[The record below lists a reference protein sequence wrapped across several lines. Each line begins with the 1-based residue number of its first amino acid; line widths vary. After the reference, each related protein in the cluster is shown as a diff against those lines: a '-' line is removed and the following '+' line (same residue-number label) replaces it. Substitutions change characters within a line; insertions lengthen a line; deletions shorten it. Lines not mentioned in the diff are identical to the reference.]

1 MGRFVT
7 PMDESSPARKG
18 RKMHQELEWI
28 EKIAPD
34 MVETMVQRFMIMR
47 HIYWSGPIG
56 RRLLAQEMGVT
67 ERVLRTETD
76 FLKRQGLITSTKSG
90 MVITEEGKA
99 VIHKLRGLMDQ
110 LAGIQRRE
118 KRLSEFLGIDRCLI
132 VSGDCDEQVK
142 VIETMGKLV
151 NDTLQTLLPEGRN
164 VIAVMGGTTM
174 ARIAARLTP
183 RIAEKRELL
192 FVPARGG
199 VGEAVDIQA
208 NSVSAQMALRTG
220 GKHRTLYVPEQLSE
234 KAYAPLMQEPSILEV
249 VQLIRNSNAVI
260 HSIGEAITMA
270 KRRDMS
276 KASIAELKRE
286 HAVGEAFGYFFD
298 EEGRVVYKIPRVG
311 LQLEDLANMKSVI
324 AVAGGTSKA
333 KAIVAYMKLAPKQTC
348 LITDEGAAKVILKE

>member
-1 MGRFVT
+1 
-7 PMDESSPARKG
+7 
-18 RKMHQELEWI
+18 MHQELEWI

-34 MVETMVQRFMIMR
+34 MVEIMVQRFMILH

-56 RRLLAQEMGVT
+56 RRLLAQEIGVT

-76 FLKRQGLITSTKSG
+76 FLKNQGLVTSTKSG
-90 MVITEEGKA
+90 MVITNDGKN
-99 VIHKLRGLMDQ
+99 VIRKLRGLIDQ
-110 LAGIQRRE
+110 LAGVQRRE
-118 KRLSEFLGIDRCLI
+118 KRLSDFLQIDRCFI
-132 VSGDCDEQVK
+132 VSGNCDEQVK

-151 NDTLQTLLPEGRN
+151 NETLQTLLPEGRN

-174 ARIAARLTP
+174 ARIAACLKP
-183 RIAEKRELL
+183 KLAEKRELL

-199 VGEAVDIQA
+199 IGEAVDIQA

-234 KAYAPLMQEPSILEV
+234 KAYAPLMQEPSIVEV

-276 KASIAELKRE
+276 KENIGELKRRR
-286 HAVGEAFGYFFD
+286 AVGEAFGYFFN
-298 EEGRVVYKIPRVG
+298 EEGRIVYKIPRVG
-311 LQLEDLANMKSVI
+311 LQLEDLTNMKSVI
-324 AVAGGTSKA
+324 AVAGGASKA